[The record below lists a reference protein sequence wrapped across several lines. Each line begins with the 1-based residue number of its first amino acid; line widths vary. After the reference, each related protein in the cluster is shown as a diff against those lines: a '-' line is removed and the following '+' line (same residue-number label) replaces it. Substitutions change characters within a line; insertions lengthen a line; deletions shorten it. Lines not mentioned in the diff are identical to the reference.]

1 MVTQHRID
9 VSHET
14 LWRNDK
20 KLNDFVAIFSKWNK
34 KINLVSQN
42 DASNEVL
49 WQRHIR
55 QSLQLINFFPQ
66 HISDD
71 ISAEPLLLGD
81 LGSGGGFPS
90 LITAIYYQQH
100 FNNDDIEFHLIES
113 DQRKVAFLREA
124 ARLTDTKVH
133 LHHCRVE
140 DLKLTKKFDIITAR
154 ALSELPQ
161 LLKYSAPII
170 KKTGIALFYKGKNYQ
185 HELTQALKSW
195 HTIYEVIPL
204 SEQDSF
210 IIICKEFYH
219 DTK

>member
-1 MVTQHRID
+1 MVMQYRID

-14 LWRNDK
+14 SWRNDK
-20 KLNDFVAIFSKWNK
+20 KLNDFVTIFNKWNK
-34 KINLVSQN
+34 KINLVSRK
-42 DASNEVL
+42 DASNEIL
-49 WQRHIR
+49 WHRHIR

-66 HISDD
+66 HISD
-71 ISAEPLLLGD
+71 EPFLLGD
-81 LGSGGGFPS
+81 LGSGGGFPA
-90 LITAIYYQQH
+90 LIAAIYYQQH
-100 FNNDDIEFHLIES
+100 FNNDAIEFHLIES
-113 DQRKVAFLREA
+113 DRRKVAFLQEA
-124 ARLTDTKVH
+124 ARLTGTKIY

-140 DLKLTKKFDIITAR
+140 DLKLTKKFDIITTR

-195 HTIYEVIPL
+195 HIIYEVIPL

>member
-20 KLNDFVAIFSKWNK
+20 KLNDFITIFKKWNK
-34 KINLVSQN
+34 KINLVSQK
-42 DASNEVL
+42 DASDEVL

-66 HISDD
+66 HIGD
-71 ISAEPLLLGD
+71 EPLLLAD
-81 LGSGGGFPS
+81 LGSGGGFPA
-90 LITAIYYQQH
+90 LITAIYYQTH
-100 FNNDDIEFHLIES
+100 FNHDDIEFHLIES

-124 ARLTDTKVH
+124 ARLTDTKIY
-133 LHHCRVE
+133 LHHCRIE
-140 DLKLTKKFDIITAR
+140 NITLPKKFDIITAR

-170 KKTGIALFYKGKNYQ
+170 KKRVLPCSIKEK
-185 HELTQALKSW
+185 
-195 HTIYEVIPL
+195 
-204 SEQDSF
+204 
-210 IIICKEFYH
+210 IISMS
-219 DTK
+219 

>member
-1 MVTQHRID
+1 MVKQHRID

-20 KLNDFVAIFSKWNK
+20 KLNDFIDIFKKWNK

-42 DASNEVL
+42 DASDEVL

-66 HISDD
+66 HITDK
-71 ISAEPLLLGD
+71 PLLLAD
-81 LGSGGGFPS
+81 FGSGGGFPA
-90 LITAIYYQQH
+90 LIAAIFYQQH
-100 FNNDDIEFHLIES
+100 FNHADIEFHLIES

-124 ARLTDTKVH
+124 ARLTNTKIH
-133 LHHCRVE
+133 LHHCRIE
-140 DLKLTKKFDIITAR
+140 NITFQKKFDIITAR
-154 ALSELPQ
+154 ALSELSQ

-170 KKTGIALFYKGKNYQ
+170 KETGIALFYKGKNHQ

-195 HTIYEVIPL
+195 HITYEVIPL

>member
-34 KINLVSQN
+34 KINLVSQK
-42 DASNEVL
+42 DASNEIL

-55 QSLQLINFFPQ
+55 QSLELINFFPQ
-66 HISDD
+66 HISD
-71 ISAEPLLLGD
+71 EPLLLAD

-90 LITAIYYQQH
+90 LIAAIYYQQH
-100 FNNDDIEFHLIES
+100 FNHDDIEFHLIES

-124 ARLTDTKVH
+124 ARLTNTKIH

-140 DLKLTKKFDIITAR
+140 DIKLTQKFDIITAR

-161 LLKYSAPII
+161 LLHYSAPII
-170 KKTGIALFYKGKNYQ
+170 KKNGTALFYKGKNYQ

-195 HTIYEVIPL
+195 NIIYKVIPL
-204 SEQDSF
+204 SEQGSF
-210 IIICKEFYH
+210 IIHCKEFCH
-219 DTK
+219 DRK